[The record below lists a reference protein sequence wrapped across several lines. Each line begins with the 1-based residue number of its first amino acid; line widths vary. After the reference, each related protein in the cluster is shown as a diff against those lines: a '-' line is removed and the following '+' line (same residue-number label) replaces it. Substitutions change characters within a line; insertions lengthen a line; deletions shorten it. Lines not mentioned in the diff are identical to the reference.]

1 MAHILRL
8 SILELIADNE
18 KTVEKIEHLPP
29 EFKSMGSQELKPDKF
44 RNTEIEMNEI
54 RMKAK
59 AFHNDP
65 DRMEKLKNLRN
76 IILKHIPDGA
86 SLTDELFRQRGH
98 ELDVELRP

>member
-1 MAHILRL
+1 M
-8 SILELIADNE
+8 
-18 KTVEKIEHLPP
+18 EKIEHLRP
-29 EFKSMGSQELKPDKF
+29 EFKSMGAQDLNTDKF

-59 AFHNDP
+59 AFHNDA